1 VEWSHQLPTPP
12 STRGTGQL
20 VSKARASVV
29 DSPTVGQLVSAR
41 MSPSVPERPLSAP
54 KTATVE
60 KTATS
65 TERSILLR
73 IVGFV
78 LT

>member
-1 VEWSHQLPTPP
+1 
-12 STRGTGQL
+12 
-20 VSKARASVV
+20 
-29 DSPTVGQLVSAR
+29 
-41 MSPSVPERPLSAP
+41 MSVPDGVSRECLHLFADNHGVRSLGTACSVNVALHAGEASTSAP
-54 KTATVE
+54 KATTVE
-60 KTATS
+60 KAATS

>member
-1 VEWSHQLPTPP
+1 
-12 STRGTGQL
+12 
-20 VSKARASVV
+20 VV
-29 DSPTVGQLVSAR
+29 TAANDQA
-41 MSPSVPERPLSAP
+41 LSAGVSPFAPEAPPRDP
-54 KTATVE
+54 KATTAE
-60 KTATS
+60 KAATS

>member
-1 VEWSHQLPTPP
+1 MLSSA
-12 STRGTGQL
+12 STDTAASGQ
-20 VSKARASVV
+20 
-29 DSPTVGQLVSAR
+29 
-41 MSPSVPERPLSAP
+41 ELSALLSRFPSEWP
-54 KTATVE
+54 KNTPKAKTVE
-60 KTATS
+60 KAATS

>member
-1 VEWSHQLPTPP
+1 MPAVPVEAGVKDQTL
-12 STRGTGQL
+12 
-20 VSKARASVV
+20 
-29 DSPTVGQLVSAR
+29 SAR
-41 MSPSVPERPLSAP
+41 TSPFVPERPLSDP
-54 KTATVE
+54 KATTAE
-60 KTATS
+60 KMATS

>member
-1 VEWSHQLPTPP
+1 M
-12 STRGTGQL
+12 
-20 VSKARASVV
+20 K
-29 DSPTVGQLVSAR
+29 
-41 MSPSVPERPLSAP
+41 
-54 KTATVE
+54 TVE
-60 KTATS
+60 KAATS